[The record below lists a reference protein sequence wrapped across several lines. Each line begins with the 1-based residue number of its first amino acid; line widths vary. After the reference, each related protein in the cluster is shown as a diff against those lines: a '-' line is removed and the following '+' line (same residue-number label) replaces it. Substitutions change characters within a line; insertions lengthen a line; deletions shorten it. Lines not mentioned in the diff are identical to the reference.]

1 MNILWW
7 GRFGNYGPDYPRN
20 RTLMSCMRHLGWT
33 IEEYRPR
40 VSRLGHLEARLH
52 RFEPPDLVW
61 VPCFRQRDIRA
72 ASRWASGH
80 GVPLVI
86 DPLISAYDKRVNE
99 KKKYPPES
107 RKARR
112 VLEWERELFSLA
124 DIVIADTRG
133 HAEYFRDILNVDENR
148 LLVIPV
154 GAEESLFFPK
164 PQEHKTRS
172 TIPEVLFFGTFISL
186 QGPQVI
192 TKAIDLYEG
201 PPVKWRFLGK
211 GPLRS
216 ACEQEINRLK
226 ASKQTLDVRFEDWIE
241 FEQLAERIRQ
251 ADILLG
257 VFGEGEKT
265 ARVIPNKVYQ
275 GMACG
280 KPVITSR
287 SDVYPEALLNNPDS
301 GITWVDANNPQQLG
315 QAVASLAGSPEFI
328 IQEGDR
334 AYRSYVNYFSN
345 EQIIKSL
352 RAIQDKVS
360 RHMQ

>member
-20 RTLMSCMRHLGWT
+20 RTLMACMRQIGWS

-40 VSRLGHLEARLH
+40 LSRLGHLEARFH
-52 RFEPPDLVW
+52 RFAKPDLVW
-61 VPCFRQRDIRA
+61 VPCFRQRDIHA
-72 ASRWASGH
+72 ASRWARDH

-99 KKKYPPES
+99 RRKYPPDS
-107 RKARR
+107 RKARQL
-112 VLEWERELFSLA
+112 LEWERELFSLA

-133 HAEYFRDILNVDENR
+133 HAEYFRDILNVDEHR

-154 GAEESLFFPK
+154 GAEESLFFPE
-164 PQEHKTRS
+164 PQEHETRS

-192 TKAIDLYEG
+192 TRAIEEYEG
-201 PPVKWRFLGK
+201 PPVRWRFLGK

-216 ACEQEINRLK
+216 ACEQDIDQLRV
-226 ASKQTLDVRFEDWIE
+226 SKQSLDVRFEDWIE
-241 FEQLAERIRQ
+241 YEQLAERIRQ

-257 VFGEGEKT
+257 VFGGGDKMR
-265 ARVIPNKVYQ
+265 RVIPNKVFQ
-275 GMACG
+275 AMACG
-280 KPVITSR
+280 KPVITAR
-287 SDVYPEALLNNPDS
+287 SDVYPEALQNDPGS
-301 GITWVDANNPQQLG
+301 GITWVDASNPQQLS
-315 QAVASLAGSPEFI
+315 QAVASLASDPGVMVR
-328 IQEGDR
+328 EGER

-345 EQIIKSL
+345 EQIIKSV
-352 RAIQDKVS
+352 RALEDRVS
-360 RHMQ
+360 QHSR